1 MLIYWAYVH
10 SILMIVN
17 GYSECSFFNMRF
29 CPEISVFSKILVMRI
44 YILGDVIVRCV
55 MNINA
60 FPVEQV
66 HVLVRPHLNLE

>member
-29 CPEISVFSKILVMRI
+29 FPEISVFPKILVMRI

-55 MNINA
+55 MNINT
-60 FPVEQV
+60 FLVEQMYIM
-66 HVLVRPHLNLE
+66 VRPHLNLE